1 MGIHISSFC
10 VEKEQREIIQWSLY
24 DNRPLVFRVGKKKL
38 TKVGMSTQSWSE
50 KKTFTISR
58 SSKIRDTEWNYA
70 VEYALGLLSTT
81 GRIQL
86 PVQKAPNPSLSEVEA
101 GTRAGIKEDLGSFTL
116 YESITGLYWEIGNY
130 SR

>member
-1 MGIHISSFC
+1 
-10 VEKEQREIIQWSLY
+10 
-24 DNRPLVFRVGKKKL
+24 
-38 TKVGMSTQSWSE
+38 MSTQSWSE